1 MYQFALMNFG
11 GATNSGAGNASGNGA
26 GGGIGMIIM
35 LVAMFAIM
43 YFMMIR
49 PQKKKQKEEQ
59 AMRDNVQIGDE
70 ITTIGGIVGRVVTVK
85 DDSLIIETGADRNK
99 MKIMR
104 WAVGTNNTANEKI
117 EAERQ
122 AAKEAAE
129 AEKLAKMEESK
140 QKSEAQRKKSKK
152 RDD

>member
-1 MYQFALMNFG
+1 MNYFALMNFG
-11 GATNSGAGNASGNGA
+11 GAAGSSGSSGTAGSSGGF
-26 GGGIGMIIM
+26 GMIIM

-99 MKIMR
+99 MKVMR

-117 EAERQ
+117 EAERA

-129 AEKLAKMEESK
+129 AEKLARMEESK
-140 QKSEAQRKKSKK
+140 QKSEAKRKKSKK